1 MKRFLKK
8 PIRIILGQF
17 PKLAYTVLTISDAI
31 DRFERPITTP
41 WGFSL
46 AGHKAMA
53 KGTFEPEETNMMRN
67 LTHEIDIFINVGAN
81 VGYYCCHA
89 LSLGKPVIAVEPN
102 VRNLWYLMK
111 NMKNNGWAQ
120 KVEIFPLA
128 VGEGPDIL
136 EIYGWETGASIVK
149 GWQKMPESFAS
160 LTPTLSLDRI
170 LSKKLEGKRSLIMV
184 DIEGAE
190 FMMLKGASETLSN
203 HPPPIWM
210 IEIHLVE
217 HQPRGVKTNPHFR
230 ETFEIFFEHGYTCTT
245 IEKKPLEIT
254 PLDISSIEQGKVKL
268 NTHNFLFKKN

>member
-1 MKRFLKK
+1 
-8 PIRIILGQF
+8 
-17 PKLAYTVLTISDAI
+17 
-31 DRFERPITTP
+31 
-41 WGFSL
+41 
-46 AGHKAMA
+46 
-53 KGTFEPEETNMMRN
+53 
-67 LTHEIDIFINVGAN
+67 
-81 VGYYCCHA
+81 
-89 LSLGKPVIAVEPN
+89 
-102 VRNLWYLMK
+102 
-111 NMKNNGWAQ
+111 
-120 KVEIFPLA
+120 
-128 VGEGPDIL
+128 
-136 EIYGWETGASIVK
+136 
-149 GWQKMPESFAS
+149 
-160 LTPTLSLDRI
+160 
-170 LSKKLEGKRSLIMV
+170 MV